1 MRQLTYSFW
10 MSLFEL
16 QLHLFTQHWGCQWYA
31 RVCVCVSLY
40 VLWVLQQTHLVA
52 MCQCH
57 WPLCSPSGWYTH
69 SASSDSCSI
78 RGPTHTRTH
87 THEAWSI
94 VKGPMCI
101 LTQTH
106 KKAWKWIPQLSQALH
121 ILITFQ
127 CCLQSQ
133 RLQSGQISFK
143 LKNVCPSFF
152 ICQDKEKNLLAEYS
166 KYTMHR

>member
-1 MRQLTYSFW
+1 

-16 QLHLFTQHWGCQWYA
+16 QLHLFTHHWGRQWYA

-57 WPLCSPSGWYTH
+57 WPLCSPSGWYTR

-78 RGPTHTRTH
+78 RGPTHTH
-87 THEAWSI
+87 TQSMKRSQSSNVH
-94 VKGPMCI
+94 
-101 LTQTH
+101 TDTNTH
-106 KKAWKWIPQLSQALH
+106 KKAWKGIPQLSQALH

-133 RLQSGQISFK
+133 RLQSGQISLK

-152 ICQDKEKNLLAEYS
+152 MCQDKEKKICWLNILNIPCTDKAAQA
-166 KYTMHR
+166 TT